1 MLFKI
6 YLYDEGKYL
15 EQDLRVALK
24 KTIQEI
30 TSKNYIFKFEEDKFL
45 LYFAENEAYD
55 VLKKAGKPVLLITA
69 LFEAWRK
76 RLIGFGL
83 DFKDA
88 WFKSPIEYYDAEA
101 LLRVFPGIVTE
112 EVKDKLEFLIGDKKL
127 NVEFGDLRK
136 KYGKTN
142 IKR

>member
-15 EQDLRVALK
+15 EQDLRVVLK

-69 LFEAWRK
+69 LFETWRK
-76 RLIGFGL
+76 RIAKAGIL
-83 DFKDA
+83 FKDP
-88 WFKSPIEYYDAEA
+88 WYSSPIAYYDAEM
-101 LLRVFPGIVTE
+101 LIRVMPGIATE
-112 EVKDKLEFLIGDKKL
+112 ELKDKIEFNIGDKKL